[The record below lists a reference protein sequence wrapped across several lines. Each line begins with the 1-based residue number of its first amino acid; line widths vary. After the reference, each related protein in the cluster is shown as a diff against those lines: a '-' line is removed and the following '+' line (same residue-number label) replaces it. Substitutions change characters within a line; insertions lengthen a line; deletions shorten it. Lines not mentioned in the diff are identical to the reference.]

1 MDCQYLPLSATGQ
14 FSPLFL
20 DYLNQ
25 AESLKPFYTNSPSLE
40 AFGTQMQQKQFPPE
54 HRATLVNALERQ
66 YQHIDKK
73 PDFSILAQPN
83 TFTVTTGHQLN
94 IFTGPLYVLYKLITI
109 VNLTKR
115 LKWVYP
121 EHNFVPIYWM
131 ASEDHDFAEI
141 NHFSLFGRNYTWE
154 TQQQGAVGRMNPQEL
169 KTLFGQIPEKLF
181 LFEEAY
187 LTHETLS
194 DAVRY
199 YMNELLGHEGLICLD
214 ADDADLKRLFIPVM
228 QDELLNQT
236 TNNLVAETSQQLESL
251 SYQTVI
257 SPREINLFY
266 LGDQLRE
273 RITCEHTP
281 GGSKLYKVLHTDQ
294 QFTQDE
300 VLALLNEHPER
311 FSPNVVLRPV
321 YQEMILPNLAYI
333 GGPSEVPY
341 WLQLKGIFDHFGI
354 SFPLLIPRNFA
365 LYVSKVS
372 SQRIKKLDLS
382 PEDLFQD
389 KVSLRRRFVQQHT
402 NKVLEYD
409 AERQLFEQGFAE
421 MLEKATAVDVTL
433 EKAVAAQ
440 RVRLLNAVERLE
452 KKLKRAE
459 ERNQS
464 VGIGQLQAIHNELFP
479 NGGLQER
486 TENFLTFYLND
497 KTFIQQLL
505 DAFDPLD
512 FRMQILLQ
520 K

>member
-25 AESLKPFYTNSPSLE
+25 ADSLQPFYTQFPSLE
-40 AFGTQMQQKQFPPE
+40 AFGSQIQQKQFPAE
-54 HRATLVNALERQ
+54 HRAALVSALERQ

-73 PDFSILAQPN
+73 PDFSVLAQPN

-94 IFTGPLYVLYKLITI
+94 IFTGPLYVLYKLVTI
-109 VNLTKR
+109 VNLAKR

-121 EHNFVPIYWM
+121 EYNFVPVYWM

-169 KTLFGQIPEKLF
+169 KTLFSQIPEKLF

-187 LTHETLS
+187 LNHNTLS

-214 ADDADLKRLFIPVM
+214 ADDAGLKRLFIPVM
-228 QDELLNQT
+228 QDELLHQSSNS
-236 TNNLVAETSQQLESL
+236 LVADTSQQLESL
-251 SYQTVI
+251 GYNTVI
-257 SPREINLFY
+257 TPREINLFY
-266 LGDQLRE
+266 LTDQLRE
-273 RITCEHTP
+273 RITCEETTE
-281 GGSKLYKVLHTDQ
+281 GTKAYKVLHTSL
-294 QFTQDE
+294 QFSQEQILTH
-300 VLALLNEHPER
+300 LREHPER
-311 FSPNVVLRPV
+311 FSPNVILRPV
-321 YQEMILPNLAYI
+321 YQEVILPNLAYI

-341 WLQLKGIFDHFGI
+341 WLQLKGVFDHAGL

-365 LYVSKVS
+365 LYVPRVS
-372 SQRIKKLDLS
+372 AKRIAGLGLT
-382 PEDLFQD
+382 PEELFKDTLTLKYQ
-389 KVSLRRRFVQQHT
+389 FIEQHT
-402 NKVLEYD
+402 RHALKFDKENKTVNQALD
-409 AERQLFEQGFAE
+409 A
-421 MLEKATAVDVTL
+421 MLHKAMMVDPTL
-433 EKAVAAQ
+433 ERTVLAETKRFA
-440 RVRLLNAVERLE
+440 NAVERLQ
-452 KKLKRAE
+452 KKMRRAE
-459 ERNQS
+459 ERNQAT
-464 VGIGQLQAIHNELFP
+464 GISQLLAVKNELFP
-479 NGGLQER
+479 GNGLQER